1 MHIVT
6 DKPTIKLLNKY
17 KSRIAPQWYALGT
30 QLLEDKYISQLN
42 IIQKNNPVDVENSC
56 YKMFEYWL
64 SVDIKATWNKLI
76 DALEEIGQSTIAD
89 EIKQDV
95 FKGS

>member
-1 MHIVT
+1 M
-6 DKPTIKLLNKY
+6 LNKY
-17 KSRIAPQWYALGT
+17 KGRIAPHWYALGT
-30 QLLEDKYISQLN
+30 QLLEEKYISQLN

-64 SVDIKATWNKLI
+64 RVDMKASWNKLI
-76 DALEEIGQSTIAD
+76 NALEEIEQNTIAD

-95 FKGS
+95 FKGNFISNASVRLT